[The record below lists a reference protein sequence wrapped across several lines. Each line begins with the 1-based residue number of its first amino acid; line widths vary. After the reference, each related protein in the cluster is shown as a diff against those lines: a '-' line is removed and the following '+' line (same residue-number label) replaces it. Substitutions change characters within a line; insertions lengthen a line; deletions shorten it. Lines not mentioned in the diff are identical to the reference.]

1 MIVRMKNPIKNVKL
15 FEEFKNKRNY
25 TMAKKDNN
33 IEKSYDFGK
42 SEFNR
47 KMKKIY
53 QEREAK
59 GLPNSV
65 DIPNDA
71 DADDLARL
79 RAFGEWLSDGQPV
92 D

>member
-1 MIVRMKNPIKNVKL
+1 
-15 FEEFKNKRNY
+15 
-25 TMAKKDNN
+25 MAKKDNN

-71 DADDLARL
+71 DAHDLEIVSAME
-79 RAFGEWLSDGQPV
+79 EWLRDGNPV

>member
-1 MIVRMKNPIKNVKL
+1 M
-15 FEEFKNKRNY
+15 
-25 TMAKKDNN
+25 TKKDNN
-33 IEKSYDFGK
+33 IDKSYDFGK

-71 DADDLARL
+71 DEDDLARL
-79 RAFGEWLSDGQPV
+79 
-92 D
+92 

>member
-1 MIVRMKNPIKNVKL
+1 M
-15 FEEFKNKRNY
+15 
-25 TMAKKDNN
+25 TKKDNN
-33 IEKSYDFGK
+33 IDKSYDFGK

-71 DADDLARL
+71 DADDADLEITRL
-79 RAFGEWLSDGQPV
+79 KNEWLRDGKPV

>member
-1 MIVRMKNPIKNVKL
+1 
-15 FEEFKNKRNY
+15 
-25 TMAKKDNN
+25 MAKKDNN

-71 DADDLARL
+71 DAEDLEITRMANKWL
-79 RAFGEWLSDGQPV
+79 RDGNPV

>member
-1 MIVRMKNPIKNVKL
+1 
-15 FEEFKNKRNY
+15 
-25 TMAKKDNN
+25 MAKKDNN
-33 IEKSYDFGK
+33 IEKSYDFGN

-71 DADDLARL
+71 DADAHDLEIVSAME
-79 RAFGEWLSDGQPV
+79 EWLRDGNPV